1 MHDLLTSLEQSGII
15 PEEGQWLNLRGEPNP
30 VRVLNISFGKG
41 TFTGEHIIP
50 VDNHLS
56 GMLVRR
62 EYDICKII
70 NVVEKIDKFERMF
83 EKYGIENY
91 LLTFD

>member
-1 MHDLLTSLEQSGII
+1 MHNSFSSLEQSGII
-15 PEEGQWLNLRGEPNP
+15 PEEGQWLNLREEPNP
-30 VRVLNISFGKG
+30 VRVFNVSFGKG

-50 VDNHLS
+50 VENHLG
-56 GMLVRR
+56 GMLVRE

-70 NVVEKIDKFERMF
+70 NVVEKTDKLEMMF
-83 EKYGIENY
+83 KEYGIENY